1 MTGTK
6 LSGPQN
12 FTPNDFVYTH
22 VCNLTSEGKV
32 HFRCFFLFPATIL
45 VYHILVHQ
53 CMVGYIITRVITI
66 FDLALGLSP

>member
-1 MTGTK
+1 MHEVTGTK

-22 VCNLTSEGKV
+22 VGNLTSELKV
-32 HFRCFFLFPATIL
+32 HFRCFFFLFPATIL
-45 VYHILVHQ
+45 LHQ
-53 CMVGYIITRVITI
+53 YMVGYIITRVITI